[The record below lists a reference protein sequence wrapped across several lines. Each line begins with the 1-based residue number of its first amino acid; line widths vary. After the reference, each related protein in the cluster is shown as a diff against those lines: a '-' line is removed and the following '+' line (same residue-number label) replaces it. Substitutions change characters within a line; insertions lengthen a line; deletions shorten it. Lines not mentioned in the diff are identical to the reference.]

1 MSGAG
6 APDFFYREAQRLG
19 YVARS
24 AFKLFQMQKQYK
36 LIKPG
41 SSVLDLGCA
50 PGAWLQVACQSL
62 GPLKTGG
69 VVVGID
75 LKKVKVPSLYCDARV
90 QTVCADVMNLPRHQ
104 VRALS
109 PQGCRIGLIPFPLE
123 CSVIKQEECSSAFVS
138 LGLSSMQQG
147 FSVILSD
154 MCPLVSGINIKDA
167 ALSAELGMRAL
178 DLAVGSGALSDIDT
192 NDMDREGL
200 SDGSASGSNDGGV
213 LRPGGHLVIK
223 LLESEDVKEFS
234 GICKLLFRKASW
246 LRPKATRSSS
256 REIYLICQSLLPLVG
271 TKSTP

>member
-6 APDFFYREAQRLG
+6 APDFFCREAQRLG

-24 AFKLFQMQKQYK
+24 AFKLLQMQKQYK
-36 LIKPG
+36 LIKLG
-41 SSVLDLGCA
+41 SSILDLGCA

-75 LKKVKVPSLYCDARV
+75 LKVILCTTRAVVLGWKVKVPSLYCDARV
-90 QTVCADVMNLPRHQ
+90 QIVCADVMSLPKHQ

-109 PQGCRIGLIPFPLE
+109 PQ
-123 CSVIKQEECSSAFVS
+123 
-138 LGLSSMQQG
+138 QQG

-154 MCPLVSGINIKDA
+154 MCPLVSGISIKDA
-167 ALSAELGMRAL
+167 ALSAELGMGAL
-178 DLAVGSGALSDIDT
+178 DLAIGSGALSDIDT
-192 NDMDREGL
+192 NDVNREGQ

-223 LLESEDVKEFS
+223 LLESEDLK
-234 GICKLLFRKASW
+234 
-246 LRPKATRSSS
+246 
-256 REIYLICQSLLPLVG
+256 G
-271 TKSTP
+271 TKLIWLNLHYFCAATYVLFLLGLMCRIQSNLQTTLQKGVVVEA

>member
-24 AFKLFQMQKQYK
+24 AFKLLQIQNKYK

-62 GPLKTGG
+62 GPLKNGG
-69 VVVGID
+69 MVVGID
-75 LKKVKVPSLYCDARV
+75 LKKVKVPSLHCDTRV
-90 QTVCADVMNLPRHQ
+90 QTVCADVMKLPRIQ

-109 PQGCRIGLIPFPLE
+109 SQ
-123 CSVIKQEECSSAFVS
+123 KK
-138 LGLSSMQQG
+138 G

-154 MCPLVSGINIKDA
+154 MCPLVSGIRDKDS
-167 ALSAELGMRAL
+167 ALSVELGLRAL
-178 DLAVGSGALSDIDT
+178 DLAVGQAALT
-192 NDMDREGL
+192 H
-200 SDGSASGSNDGGV
+200 SDGSFQMEDNFDSSIACSDDNGV
-213 LRPGGHLVIK
+213 LQQGGHLLIK
-223 LLESEDVKEFS
+223 LLESEDMQEFS
-234 GICKLLFRKASW
+234 QICKPLFRKVSW

-256 REIYLICQSLLPLVG
+256 REIYLICQGLES
-271 TKSTP
+271 KAKI